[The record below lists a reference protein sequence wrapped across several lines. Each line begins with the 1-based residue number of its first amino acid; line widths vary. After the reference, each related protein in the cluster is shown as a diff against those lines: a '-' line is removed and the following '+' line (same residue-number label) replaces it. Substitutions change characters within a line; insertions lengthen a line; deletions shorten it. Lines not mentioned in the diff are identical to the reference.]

1 MIKKDIVRPN
11 EVTQSDVN
19 EIENTE
25 NRELTVDE
33 IFALADQ
40 ELEVL
45 DAQSKAIMEQSL
57 KTKTEKAWWKKEI
70 FSMGVFIVICLISIV
85 VGIIYFGTVI
95 VPDVFNSLSEELM
108 NAQLEMMDID
118 DDELDIEGLVGKQ
131 IILGVSPDNL
141 SNTIE
146 NFEEVSFYLGLA
158 KQYYDGEDIDLE
170 SLDEEEKKLFDLYYE
185 KYLEQKK
192 LETEDYGETN

>member
-70 FSMGVFIVICLISIV
+70 FSMGVFVVICLISIV
-85 VGIIYFGTVI
+85 VGMIYFGTVI

-131 IILGVSPDNL
+131 IILGVSPDDL

-158 KQYYDGEDIDLE
+158 KQYYDGEDVDLE

-192 LETEDYGETN
+192 LETKDDGETN